1 MSDRPDIAALA
12 VAAREVAAEWGF
24 ELGEPFALALHSYA
38 APAGADAVLKL
49 VPERHWESDHEPDAL
64 GHWGGDGAVRLLRRD
79 RARRA
84 FLIERARPGTDISGL
99 PDAEATAIAV
109 DVGSRLW
116 RSAGAPFTRV
126 ADQLPRWLDEGEGE
140 LRAKAEELLA
150 GMKLRHDVLVHGD
163 FHHHNILASAR
174 GYLAID
180 PQPFLGEPE
189 YDVVPFLWNPLPIGL
204 RPKLFEAPPGRIRGG
219 WTGRG
224 AHSRVDGDPRVVSAA
239 RRGGGATW
247 RSSRNGFSCSQRCS
261 IVVVRAGW
269 SGSYGT

>member
-1 MSDRPDIAALA
+1 VLEA
-12 VAAREVAAEWGF
+12 VARDVAAAWGIDF
-24 ELGEPFALALHSYA
+24 GEPFALALHSFA
-38 APAGADAVLKL
+38 APAGDGAVLKV
-49 VPERHWESDHEPDAL
+49 VPARNWESDHEADAL
-64 GHWGGDGAVRLLRRD
+64 AHWGGNGAARLLRHD

-116 RSAGAPFTRV
+116 LPAGAPFRRV
-126 ADQLPRWLDEGEGE
+126 ADELPRWIEEGEGE

-150 GMKLRHDVLVHGD
+150 GMELRHDVLVHGD

-174 GYLAID
+174 GHLAID

-204 RPKLFEAPPGRIRGG
+204 RPELLGPRLAAFAAAGLDEARIRA
-219 WTGRG
+219 WMVIR
-224 AHSRVDGDPRVVSAA
+224 
-239 RRGGGATW
+239 
-247 RSSRNGFSCSQRCS
+247 
-261 IVVVRAGW
+261 
-269 SGSYGT
+269 GSYLLPEEAAGLLALV